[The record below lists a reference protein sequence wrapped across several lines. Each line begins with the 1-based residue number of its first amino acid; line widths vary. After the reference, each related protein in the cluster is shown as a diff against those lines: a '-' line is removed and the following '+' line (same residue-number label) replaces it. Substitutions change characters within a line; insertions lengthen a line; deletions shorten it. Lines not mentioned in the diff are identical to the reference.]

1 MLQCPAP
8 LASAPWQV
16 SPVLAVS
23 VTMPGAVVGFEMA
36 CVTVKSNVTVAST
49 VEGLAEL
56 LVIAV
61 VVPTGFT
68 TMVTSVPATVV

>member
-8 LASAPWQV
+8 LTSAPWQV
-16 SPVLAVS
+16 SPVLAVR
-23 VTMPGAVVGFEMA
+23 VTVPVAVVGVEIA
-36 CVTVKSNVTVAST
+36 CVTVKSNVTVVLT
-49 VEGLAEL
+49 VEGLGEL

-68 TMVTSVPATVV
+68 TIVTSVIATVV